1 LSSEY
6 AELVRPHYGLIRNT
20 VARYGGIGLGFRRLP
35 AAGST
40 YVGLVIAAGA
50 LVLVM
55 AGRQLSATPLGL
67 EWYTLAGLT
76 ILSGSAVLR
85 MAGTQ
90 VNFSISDVF
99 TLTTTVLLGP
109 AAGAVIVALD
119 GLTISLRLTRRRP
132 LPVSR
137 VLFNATAPALAMWIA
152 GQAFFF
158 ASGMDPLLH
167 RAYRL
172 DQIGGWLLVLACGY
186 FVLNTGA
193 IAIAVALHEREP
205 LSVVWRKHFSELWVS
220 YAGGALGA
228 ALVVFAIRAEG
239 LVLPVLALPLLLAL
253 ILHFAYRH
261 ATGRVADQ
269 LQHLAQVSRL
279 QISTIESLAHAI
291 DAKDCVTHAHI
302 RRVQQDALRLAAAVG
317 VRDDLQLK
325 ALEAAALLHDV
336 GKLAVPEHILNKP
349 GRLTPAE
356 YEKMKTHAPVG
367 AEILAE
373 VDFPYPVVPI
383 VRHHHES
390 WDGTGYPDGLRGTD
404 IPIGAR
410 ILSIVDCFDA
420 LTSDRPYRRALTTAQ
435 ARTIL
440 LERRGTMY
448 DPLVIDAFL
457 ELVARDEGHTPA
469 APPSP
474 LAASKPYLAEART
487 ADRGERRADP
497 LSRAFTMGE
506 KLAQAQTLEHI
517 ADTLWHAFDGERR
530 RAGLVI
536 YALKSG
542 TDDLEAVCTAGQRRA
557 ELGTL
562 TMAVGARLS
571 GWVAATRQPFINGD
585 AALDFSNL
593 SLPLSAA
600 TAVPLVSGERLIGV
614 LTFYTEEVDSF
625 DEHDG
630 ALLEAVARGLADRV
644 ERALSQV
651 LVRT

>member
-1 LSSEY
+1 M
-6 AELVRPHYGLIRNT
+6 
-20 VARYGGIGLGFRRLP
+20 ARYGGIGLGFRRLP

-50 LVLVM
+50 LLLVM

-85 MAGTQ
+85 IAGTQ

-109 AAGAVIVALD
+109 AAGAIVVALD

-132 LPVSR
+132 LPVMR

-193 IAIAVALHEREP
+193 VAIAVALHEREP
-205 LSVVWRKHFSELWVS
+205 LSAVWRKHFSELWVS

-302 RRVQQDALRLAAAVG
+302 RRVQQDALRLAAAIG

-457 ELVARDEGHTPA
+457 ELVARDEVTRRRRSLHHSRRR
-469 APPSP
+469 SP
-474 LAASKPYLAEART
+474 TSRRPERLIEV
-487 ADRGERRADP
+487 ERRADP
-497 LSRAFTMGE
+497 LSRAFTIGE
-506 KLAQAQTLEHI
+506 KLAQA
-517 ADTLWHAFDGERR
+517 ADARAHRR
-530 RAGLVI
+530 YSVAGV
-536 YALKSG
+536 
-542 TDDLEAVCTAGQRRA
+542 RR
-557 ELGTL
+557 G
-562 TMAVGARLS
+562 
-571 GWVAATRQPFINGD
+571 AATRWSRDLCARVRNGRSRGGVHGR
-585 AALDFSNL
+585 AAPSGTGNVDNGGRRAAQRMGRRNAAAIHQRRRGPG
-593 SLPLSAA
+593 LPEPLAAPLGSHRGSARVRR
-600 TAVPLVSGERLIGV
+600 AVDWGAHV
-614 LTFYTEEVDSF
+614 L
-625 DEHDG
+625 HG
-630 ALLEAVARGLADRV
+630 GG
-644 ERALSQV
+644 
-651 LVRT
+651 